1 MNTISENDTLQK
13 LLCRQQADLSD
24 ADTAGYYGGKTVL
37 ITGGGGSIG
46 GELCR
51 QIAGMYPRRLIVL
64 DICENGAYG
73 IQQEL
78 LMQYG
83 ADFPVSVEILSVCE
97 RGALEAVFAEYRP
110 QIVIHAAAHKH
121 VPLMEHNCCEAIR
134 NNIFGTLHTADLAEA
149 YDAERFVLISTDKAV
164 RPTNV
169 MGATKRM
176 CEMMLLSR
184 GGKTVFSAV
193 RFGNVL
199 GSAGSVIPLFER
211 QIDAG
216 GPITLTDRRIIRYFM
231 TIPEASALVL
241 RCGSMAERGELF
253 VLDMGEPVRI
263 LDLAEALI
271 RRRGL
276 EPHIDIEIRETG
288 LRPGEKM
295 YEELLRNPEKQ
306 KKTACEQIFIEQADI
321 ASPEEIAQ
329 KLTDLRAAAASE
341 NWEAARRALMRAVPE
356 YGEMIGNTV

>member
-1 MNTISENDTLQK
+1 MNTISETDDLQK
-13 LLCRQQADLSD
+13 FLFRPQADLFHGDS
-24 ADTAGYYGGKTVL
+24 AGYYRDKTVL

-51 QIAGMYPRRLIVL
+51 QIAGMQPRRLIIL

-78 LMQYG
+78 FMQYG
-83 ADFPVSVEILSVCE
+83 ADFPVCVEILSVCE

-149 YDAERFVLISTDKAV
+149 YGAEHFVLISTDKAV

-176 CEMMLLSR
+176 CEMMLLGR
-184 GGKTVFSAV
+184 DGKTAFSAV

-199 GSAGSVIPLFER
+199 GSAGSVIPLFEK
-211 QIDAG
+211 QIDNG
-216 GPITLTDRRIIRYFM
+216 GPITLTDSRIIRFFM
-231 TIPEASALVL
+231 TIPEASSLVL
-241 RCGSMAERGELF
+241 RCGAIAERGELF
-253 VLDMGEPVRI
+253 VLDMGDPVRI
-263 LDLAEALI
+263 LDLAYALI

-276 EPHIDIEIRETG
+276 EPQRDIAVIEIG
-288 LRPGEKM
+288 LRPGEKL
-295 YEELLRNPEKQ
+295 YEELLRDPEKQ
-306 KKTACEQIFIEQADI
+306 KKTACEQIFVEQCTPY
-321 ASPEEIAQ
+321 SPESIAE
-329 KLTDLRAAAASE
+329 KLTALRCAVEAE
-341 NWEAARRALMRAVPE
+341 NNVEARLALMHAVPE
-356 YGEMIGNTV
+356 YGEMVGENV